1 MRYVLEPIDSEVLGQ
16 RVLSLHCDD
25 GNVDIAAAEAG
36 YVRDHDPAYVSCKV
50 PLREVELLHSLQRR
64 GFLLME
70 CQLQT
75 IGEPHQAF
83 DTSAYSYYYEQVRG
97 GDALEDVLAIARSV
111 IRYDRFSVDSGIPK
125 WYSGARYE
133 AYVRQSVESED
144 EEVWQLCE
152 FKTGK
157 SVAFR
162 TFRRLPDGGVRLLLE
177 GVSALRPSVGVGTI
191 ETQCF
196 LSEMYRRRVTSL
208 EAFVSATDL
217 TGFTIDITGFGF
229 RLSQAFAV
237 LRKLYRPI
245 T

>member
-1 MRYVLEPIDSEVLGQ
+1 MRYALEPIDSQVLGQ
-16 RVLSLHCDD
+16 RVVSLHCDD
-25 GNVDIAAAEAG
+25 GMVDIDAAEAG

-50 PLREVELLHSLQRR
+50 PLREVALLHSLQRH

-83 DTSAYSYYYEQVRG
+83 DTSGYSYHYEQVG
-97 GDALEDVLAIARSV
+97 TADALEDVLAIASSV
-111 IRYDRFSVDSGIPK
+111 IRYDRFSVDPEIPK
-125 WYSGARYE
+125 WFSGARYE

-157 SVAFR
+157 AVAFR

-177 GVSALRPSVGVGTI
+177 GVSALRPSMGVGTI
-191 ETQCF
+191 ETQFF
-196 LSEMYRRRVTSL
+196 LAEMYRRQVPSL

-217 TGFTIDITGFGF
+217 AGFTIDITGFGF

-237 LRKLYRPI
+237 LRKLYKPI